1 MRHGDRIKKLG
12 RKKEHRRALLRN
24 LCRSLFIFEKIRTT
38 VPKAKE
44 ARRLAEH
51 IIEFAKK
58 NDLAAKRAI
67 YSYIPDHKLVKIIC
81 EEIGPNF
88 ADRQGGYTR
97 IYRLGPRL
105 GDGAEMAI
113 LELVEQ
119 NDASLIETRRK
130 LIERRAL
137 VPEKSKEK
145 GKKTKSEKEKKPRVK
160 KPSVAAKPEEKP
172 KKKEKKKLGKKT
184 AKKKAKKEKKAKK
197 RVKARKKKTKKK
209 RR

>member
-1 MRHGDRIKKLG
+1 MRHGDRVKKLG

-24 LCRSLFIFEKIRTT
+24 MCRSLFIFEKIRTT

-44 ARRLAEH
+44 ARRMAEH
-51 IIEFAKK
+51 IIEFAKR

-67 YSYIPDHKLVKIIC
+67 YRYIPDHKLVKIIC

-88 ADRQGGYTR
+88 TNRHGGYTR

-119 NDASLIETRRK
+119 NEPSVIDTRRK

-137 VPEKSKEK
+137 HEQKSKQK
-145 GKKTKSEKEKKPRVK
+145 GKKE
-160 KPSVAAKPEEKP
+160 KPEKTKTPKP
-172 KKKEKKKLGKKT
+172 KKPKKELKEKTEKKKAKAPTKKR

-197 RVKARKKKTKKK
+197 RVRARKKKIKKK

>member
-1 MRHGDRIKKLG
+1 MRHGDRVKKLG

-24 LCRSLFIFEKIRTT
+24 MCRSLFIFEKIRTT

-44 ARRLAEH
+44 ARRMAEH
-51 IIEFAKK
+51 IIEFAKR

-67 YSYIPDHKLVKIIC
+67 YRYIPDHKLVKIIC

-88 ADRQGGYTR
+88 ADRHGGYTR

-119 NDASLIETRRK
+119 NEPSVIDTRRK

-137 VPEKSKEK
+137 HEQKSKQK
-145 GKKTKSEKEKKPRVK
+145 GKKEKSEKTKTP
-160 KPSVAAKPEEKP
+160 KP
-172 KKKEKKKLGKKT
+172 KKPKKEAQEKTEKKKTKAPTKKR
-184 AKKKAKKEKKAKK
+184 AKKRAKKEKKAKK
-197 RVKARKKKTKKK
+197 RVRARKKKIKKK